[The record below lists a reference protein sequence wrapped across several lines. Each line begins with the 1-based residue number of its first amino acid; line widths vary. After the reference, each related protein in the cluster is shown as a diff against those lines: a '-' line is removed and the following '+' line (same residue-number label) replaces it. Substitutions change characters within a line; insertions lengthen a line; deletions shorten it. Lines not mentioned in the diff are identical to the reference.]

1 MKYSLKVVGK
11 DGTIEIFDSDNRLEG
26 TIFYNDVMQI
36 RRFRNSNVYEVIAEF
51 KDAKYWRIEKENE

>member
-11 DGTIEIFDSDNRLEG
+11 DGTIEVFNSDSRLEG

-36 RRFRNSNVYEVIAEF
+36 RQYRSGNVYEIIAEF
-51 KDAKYWRIEKENE
+51 KDAKYWRVEEVIK